1 MIVIDSSALVDAMLL
16 GERGLMVRER
26 LQADDVW
33 FAPEIIDVEV
43 AHVLRAAVRHDRV
56 SLSLAEGGI
65 RSMVRMRLRRFPHKP
80 LLQRAWELR
89 ENLTPYDAVY
99 VALAEALDAP
109 LITLDRGM
117 AGAPNAGA
125 RIELLA

>member
-43 AHVLRAAVRHDRV
+43 AHVDGPARGNGPAAYYRGPGAAGRYEDF
-56 SLSLAEGGI
+56 SEFGSKFTGKLAT
-65 RSMVRMRLRRFPHKP
+65 RF
-80 LLQRAWELR
+80 
-89 ENLTPYDAVY
+89 
-99 VALAEALDAP
+99 ALDALRP
-109 LITLDRGM
+109 LDCV
-117 AGAPNAGA
+117 
-125 RIELLA
+125 